1 MSNTYKSAEIR
12 AMMKFPATMALAI
25 VCSITAATTHAS
37 DLLSLIVGQLS
48 DSAVVRGDFVQE
60 KQIAV
65 LSRPI
70 VSRGR
75 VIVSRRD
82 GLIWQ
87 IEAPLRMSIAF
98 SDSRIIETDAAGNRR
113 VHNDSDNRIQAEV
126 GRVFHGLLAA
136 DLDILDRY
144 FNLQTSGDVHHWRI
158 DLTPRSVGLG
168 KFIKTLQL
176 SGGRNI
182 ETIRVEEPNSDT
194 TLIRLLDVSTAD
206 SLSADEQ
213 ALLSAP

>member
-1 MSNTYKSAEIR
+1 MI
-12 AMMKFPATMALAI
+12 KFPVTLALVI
-25 VCSITAATTHAS
+25 FCSITTATTHAS
-37 DLLSLIVGQLS
+37 DLLSLIVAQLS
-48 DSAVVRGDFVQE
+48 DPAVVRGDFVQE
-60 KQIAV
+60 KKIAV
-65 LSRPI
+65 LSRAI
-70 VSRGR
+70 ISRGH

-87 IEAPLRMSIAF
+87 IETPLRMSIAF
-98 SDSRIIETDAAGNRR
+98 NETGIIETDATGNRR
-113 VHNDSDNRIQAEV
+113 VHTDSDNRIQAEV

-144 FNLQTSGDVHHWRI
+144 FNLQTSGDLQHWRI
-158 DLTPRSVGLG
+158 DLTPRSVELG

-176 SGGRNI
+176 KGGRNI

-194 TLIRLLDVSTAD
+194 TLIRLLNVTTSD

-213 ALLSAP
+213 ALLGAP